1 MRGAGGARDATPPL
15 RLTGREL
22 LAGQSVIQVII
33 ENVCGRA
40 WIYGTLML

>member
-1 MRGAGGARDATPPL
+1 MGED
-15 RLTGREL
+15 
-22 LAGQSVIQVII
+22 GQPAEWEHRKIRHIGVIQVIA

>member
-1 MRGAGGARDATPPL
+1 MGAPEIRHIG
-15 RLTGREL
+15 
-22 LAGQSVIQVII
+22 VIQVIA